1 MIRFLAI
8 CLGGALGTG
17 ARYLIAEGFER
28 RGWTAFPWAILT
40 INLLGSFLLALIL
53 TATRPAGDFE
63 RTLQLTLTV
72 GVMGGFT
79 TYSTFNYDTLRLFE
93 RGAGA
98 LALANVAA
106 TLLGC
111 LAAGGLGWVVG
122 RALFS
127 G

>member
-1 MIRFLAI
+1 MTRFLAI

-17 ARYLIAEGFER
+17 ARYLIAAGLER
-28 RGWTAFPWAILT
+28 RGWTAFPWAILA

-53 TATRPAGDFE
+53 TATRPADDLE
-63 RTLQLTLTV
+63 RTLQLALTV

-79 TYSTFNYDTLRLFE
+79 TYSTFNFDTLRLLE

-98 LALANVAA
+98 LALAHVAA
-106 TLLGC
+106 TVLGC
-111 LAAGGLGWVVG
+111 LAAGWLGVAAG
-122 RALFS
+122 RALA

>member
-17 ARYLIAEGFER
+17 ARYLIATGMER

-53 TATRPAGDFE
+53 TATRPTDDLE
-63 RTLQLTLTV
+63 RTLQLALTV

-79 TYSTFNYDTLRLFE
+79 TYSSFNYDTLRLLE

-106 TLLGC
+106 TVLGC
-111 LAAGGLGWVVG
+111 LAAGWLGWALG
-122 RALFS
+122 RSLA
-127 G
+127 GG